1 MKRTDLTLK
10 LMLMVVILAF
20 LSMNS
25 YCQKT
30 RSEIADKYK
39 WDLTGIFKSDAEWR
53 AAKDSISLKINEVE
67 KFKGTLTSSAAN
79 LLSCLEFNS
88 ALNKEATRL
97 FNYAGLNSDLDTRN
111 MNYTGMKQELQ
122 QMFSDFGA
130 RSAFIQPEILTADWS
145 VIDNFI
151 KSEPKLEPYRMG
163 LDNLFRTK
171 KHTLSEKEERIMAL
185 SGMVDGVSYSIY
197 NTFSNAEMPAP
208 EVTLSDGKNVLLT
221 GTAYGKYRTLAN
233 RDDRKKVFET
243 FFNNLEKFKAV
254 YGEMLYGNVQ
264 KDIFQAKARHY
275 ESSLESALF
284 PNNIPV
290 GVYHALVDNVNKNLS
305 AFHRYLQI
313 KKRMMGVDTLK
324 YLDLYAPVV
333 KDVDLKYSYEEAS
346 KIVLEALKPMGK
358 DYVAT
363 VKRAINERWID
374 VFPTPNKQSGAYSN
388 GSIYDGHPFILLNY
402 NDSYMD
408 VSTMAHELGHSM
420 QSYLS
425 NKKQPYPLADYQIF
439 VAEVA
444 STFNEV
450 LLFNYM
456 IKNETNDD
464 IKLSLLMNWL
474 DGFKGTLFRQT
485 QFADFELKIHEAAEK
500 GLPLTGETLSKMY
513 MDMVKSYYGSDIGIC
528 KIDNYLEMEWAYI
541 PHFYYNFY
549 VYQYSTSFTASIAL
563 AEKVMSG
570 DSIALN
576 RYIEFLSAGGSDYPI
591 ELLKKAGVDMT
602 TAEPL
607 EKTIASMNKVMDE
620 IEKILDKKSN
630 AKKE

>member
-1 MKRTDLTLK
+1 MAVICTLAP
-10 LMLMVVILAF
+10 I
-20 LSMNS
+20 SS
-25 YCQKT
+25 YSQKI

-39 WDLTGIFKSDAEWR
+39 WDLASVYKSDAEWR
-53 AAKDSISLKINEVE
+53 AAKDAISARLGEIE
-67 KFKGTLTSSAAN
+67 KFRGTLTKSAAN
-79 LLSCLEFNS
+79 LLKCLEFNS
-88 ALNKEATRL
+88 ELNKEATKL
-97 FNYAGLNSDLDTRN
+97 FLYAGMNSDLDTRD
-111 MNYTGMKQELQ
+111 MKYTGMKQELQ
-122 QMFSDFGA
+122 QMFADFGA
-130 RSAFIQPEILTADWS
+130 KAAFIQPEILTADWS

-151 KSEPKLEPYRMG
+151 KSEPKLDPYRIG
-163 LDNLFRTK
+163 LDNLFRQK
-171 KHTLSEKEERIMAL
+171 KHTLSEQEERILAL
-185 SGMVDGVSYSIY
+185 SGMIGGVPGSIY

-208 EVTLSDGKNVLLT
+208 EVTLSDGKKVTLT
-221 GTAYGKYRTLAN
+221 GTMYGNYRTLPN
-233 RDDRKKVFET
+233 RADRILVFEA
-243 FFNNLEKFKAV
+243 FYNNLEKFKAT

-264 KDIFQAKARHY
+264 ADIFQAKARHY
-275 ESSLESALF
+275 ESSLEAATY

-290 GVYHALVDNVNKNLS
+290 SVYHALVDNVNKNLG

-333 KDVDLKYSYEEAS
+333 KNVNLKYSYDEAS
-346 KIVLEALKPMGK
+346 KIILEALKPLGK
-358 DYVAT
+358 DYVET
-363 VKRAINERWID
+363 VKKGLDERWID
-374 VFPTPNKQSGAYSN
+374 VYPTPGKQSGAYSN
-388 GSIYDGHPFILLNY
+388 GALYDGHPFILLNY
-402 NDSYMD
+402 TENYMD

-425 NKKQPYPLADYQIF
+425 NKKQPYPLADYQTF

-485 QFADFELKIHEAAEK
+485 QFADYELRIHEAAEK

-513 MDMVKSYYGSDIGIC
+513 MDLVKSYYGSDKGIC
-528 KIDNYLEMEWAYI
+528 KIDNYIEMEWAYI

-570 DSIALN
+570 DADALK
-576 RYIEFLSAGGSDYPI
+576 RYIDFLSAGGSDYPI

-602 TAEPL
+602 TADPL

-620 IEKILDKKSN
+620 IEKILDKKNSG
-630 AKKE
+630 KK

>member
-1 MKRTDLTLK
+1 MKRIKLTLN
-10 LMLMVVILAF
+10 LMYIVVIWAL
-20 LSMNS
+20 LSTNS

-39 WDLTGIFKSDAEWR
+39 WDLTGIFKSDTDWR
-53 AAKDSISLKINEVE
+53 AAKDAISLKIKDVE
-67 KFKGTLTSSAAN
+67 KFKGTLTTSAAN
-79 LLSCLEFNS
+79 LLSYLEFNS
-88 ALNKEATRL
+88 QLNKEATRL
-97 FNYAGLNSDLDTRN
+97 FNYASLNSDLDTRN
-111 MNYTGMKQELQ
+111 MNYTGLKQELQ

-171 KHTLSEKEERIMAL
+171 KHTLSENEERIMAL
-185 SGMVDGVSYSIY
+185 SGMIGGVSGSIY
-197 NTFSNAEMPAP
+197 NVFSNAEMPAP
-208 EVTLSDGKNVLLT
+208 EVTLSDGKKVLLT

-233 RDDRKKVFET
+233 RDDRKKVFEAY
-243 FFNNLEKFKAV
+243 FNNLEKFKAV

-275 ESSLESALF
+275 ESSLESALY
-284 PNNIPV
+284 PNKIPV
-290 GVYHALVDNVNKNLS
+290 EVYHSLVDNVNKNLP

-333 KDVDLKYSYEEAS
+333 KDVDLKYTYEEAS
-346 KIVLEALKPMGK
+346 KLVLEALKPMGK

-363 VKRAINERWID
+363 VKRAIDERWVD
-374 VFPTPNKQSGAYSN
+374 VFPTTNKQSGAYSN
-388 GSIYDGHPFILLNY
+388 GSLYDGHPFVLLNY

-408 VSTMAHELGHSM
+408 VSTLAHELGHSM

-425 NKKQPYPLADYQIF
+425 NKKQPYPLADYPIF

-456 IKNETNDD
+456 IKHETNDD

-513 MDMVKSYYGSDIGIC
+513 MDMVKSYYGSDKGIC

-570 DSIALN
+570 DTNALN

-602 TAEPL
+602 TSEPL
-607 EKTIASMNKVMDE
+607 EKTIGAMNKVMDE
-620 IEKILDKKSN
+620 IEKILDKKKSM
-630 AKKE
+630 KK

>member
-1 MKRTDLTLK
+1 
-10 LMLMVVILAF
+10 
-20 LSMNS
+20 
-25 YCQKT
+25 
-30 RSEIADKYK
+30 
-39 WDLTGIFKSDAEWR
+39 
-53 AAKDSISLKINEVE
+53 
-67 KFKGTLTSSAAN
+67 
-79 LLSCLEFNS
+79 
-88 ALNKEATRL
+88 
-97 FNYAGLNSDLDTRN
+97 
-111 MNYTGMKQELQ
+111 
-122 QMFSDFGA
+122 
-130 RSAFIQPEILTADWS
+130 
-145 VIDNFI
+145 
-151 KSEPKLEPYRMG
+151 MG

-208 EVTLSDGKNVLLT
+208 EVTLSDGKKVLLT

-233 RDDRKKVFET
+233 RDDRKKVFEA

-363 VKRAINERWID
+363 VKRAIDERWID
-374 VFPTPNKQSGAYSN
+374 VFPTHNKQSGAYSN
-388 GSIYDGHPFILLNY
+388 GSMYDGHPFILLNY

-456 IKNETNDD
+456 IKKETNDD

-500 GLPLTGETLSKMY
+500 GLPLTGKTLSKMY
-513 MDMVKSYYGSDIGIC
+513 MDMVKSYYGSDKGIC

-541 PHFYYNFY
+541 PHFYYNYY
-549 VYQYSTSFTASIAL
+549 VYQYSTSFTASISL

-570 DSIALN
+570 DSIALH
-576 RYIEFLSAGGSDYPI
+576 RYINFLSAGGSDYPI

-607 EKTIASMNKVMDE
+607 ENTIASMNKVMDE

-630 AKKE
+630 AKK

>member
-1 MKRTDLTLK
+1 MF
-10 LMLMVVILAF
+10 MVVIWVL
-20 LSMNS
+20 LPGNS
-25 YCQKT
+25 YSQKI

-39 WDLTGIFKSDAEWR
+39 WDLTGIFKSDADWH
-53 AAKDSISLKINEVE
+53 AAKDAISLKIKDVE
-67 KFKGTLTSSAAN
+67 KFKGTLTGSAAK

-88 ALNKEATRL
+88 QLNKEATRL
-97 FNYAGLNSDLDTRN
+97 FIYAGMNSDLDTRN

-130 RSAFIQPEILTADWS
+130 KSAFIQPEILTADWS

-171 KHTLSEKEERIMAL
+171 KHTLSEQEERIMAL
-185 SGMVDGVSYSIY
+185 SGMVGGVPYSIY

-208 EVTLSDGKNVLLT
+208 EVTLSDGKKVLLT
-221 GTAYGKYRTLAN
+221 GTAYGRYRTLAN

-275 ESSLESALF
+275 ESSLESALY

-290 GVYHALVDNVNKNLS
+290 GVYHSLVDNVNKNLT

-324 YLDLYAPVV
+324 YSDLYAPVV

-363 VKRAINERWID
+363 VKRAIDERWID

-388 GSIYDGHPFILLNY
+388 GSLYDGHPFILLNY

-408 VSTMAHELGHSM
+408 VSTLAHELGHSM

-425 NKKQPYPLADYQIF
+425 NKKQPYPLADYPIF

-513 MDMVKSYYGSDIGIC
+513 LDMVKSYYGSDKGIC

-541 PHFYYNFY
+541 PHFYYNYY

-570 DSIALN
+570 DTNALN
-576 RYIEFLSAGGSDYPI
+576 RYIEFLSSGGSDYPI

-602 TAEPL
+602 TSEPL
-607 EKTIASMNKVMDE
+607 EKTIGAMNKVMDE
-620 IEKILDKKSN
+620 IEKILDKKNSV
-630 AKKE
+630 KK

>member
-10 LMLMVVILAF
+10 LMLIVVILAL

-30 RSEIADKYK
+30 RSEISDKYK
-39 WDLTGIFKSDAEWR
+39 WDLTGLFKSDAEWR
-53 AAKDSISLKINEVE
+53 AAKDAISLKINEVE

-208 EVTLSDGKNVLLT
+208 EVTLSDGKKVLLT

-233 RDDRKKVFET
+233 RDDRKKVFEA

-363 VKRAINERWID
+363 IKRAIDERWID

-388 GSIYDGHPFILLNY
+388 GSMYDGHPFILLNY

-408 VSTMAHELGHSM
+408 VSTLAHELGHSM

-464 IKLSLLMNWL
+464 VKLSLLMNWL

-513 MDMVKSYYGSDIGIC
+513 MDMVKSYYGSDKGIC

-541 PHFYYNFY
+541 PHFYYNYY

-570 DSIALN
+570 DTIALH
-576 RYIEFLSAGGSDYPI
+576 RYIDFLSAGGSDYPI
-591 ELLKKAGVDMT
+591 VLLKKAGVDMT

-607 EKTIASMNKVMDE
+607 ENTIASMNKVMDE

-630 AKKE
+630 AKK

>member
-1 MKRTDLTLK
+1 MKRTKLTLN
-10 LMLMVVILAF
+10 LMFMVVIWTL
-20 LSMNS
+20 LSVNS
-25 YCQKT
+25 YCQKI

-39 WDLTGIFKSDAEWR
+39 WDLTGIFKSDADWR
-53 AAKDSISLKINEVE
+53 AAKDAISLKIKDVE
-67 KFKGTLTSSAAN
+67 KFKGTLTGSAAN
-79 LLSCLEFNS
+79 LLNCLEFNS
-88 ALNKEATRL
+88 QLNKEATGL
-97 FNYAGLNSDLDTRN
+97 FIYAGMNSDLDTRN

-130 RSAFIQPEILTADWS
+130 KSAFIQPEILTADWS

-171 KHTLSEKEERIMAL
+171 KHTLSENEERIMAL
-185 SGMVDGVSYSIY
+185 SGMVGGVPYSIY

-208 EVTLSDGKNVLLT
+208 EVTLSDGKKVLLT
-221 GTAYGKYRTLAN
+221 GTAYGRYRTLAN
-233 RDDRKKVFET
+233 RNDRKKIFET

-275 ESSLESALF
+275 ESSLESALY

-290 GVYHALVDNVNKNLS
+290 GVYHSLVDNVNKNLS

-324 YLDLYAPVV
+324 YSDLYAPVV
-333 KDVDLKYSYEEAS
+333 KDVDLKYNYEEAS

-363 VKRAINERWID
+363 VKRAIDERWID

-388 GSIYDGHPFILLNY
+388 GSLYDGHPFILLNY

-408 VSTMAHELGHSM
+408 VSTLAHELGHSM

-425 NKKQPYPLADYQIF
+425 NKKQPYPLADYPIF

-513 MDMVKSYYGSDIGIC
+513 IDMVKSYYGSDKGIC

-541 PHFYYNFY
+541 PHFYYNYY

-570 DSIALN
+570 DANALN
-576 RYIEFLSAGGSDYPI
+576 RYIEFLSSGGSDYPI

-602 TAEPL
+602 TSEPL
-607 EKTIASMNKVMDE
+607 EKTIGAMNKVMDE
-620 IEKILDKKSN
+620 IEKILDKKN
-630 AKKE
+630 NVKK

>member
-10 LMLMVVILAF
+10 LMLIVVILAL

-30 RSEIADKYK
+30 RSEISDKYK
-39 WDLTGIFKSDAEWR
+39 WDLTGMFKSDAEWR
-53 AAKDSISLKINEVE
+53 AAKDAISLKINEVE

-208 EVTLSDGKNVLLT
+208 EVTLSDGKKVLLT

-233 RDDRKKVFET
+233 RDDRKKVFEA

-313 KKRMMGVDTLK
+313 KKRIMGVDTLK

-363 VKRAINERWID
+363 VKRAMDERWID

-388 GSIYDGHPFILLNY
+388 GSMYDGHPFILLNY

-408 VSTMAHELGHSM
+408 VSTLAHELGHSM

-513 MDMVKSYYGSDIGIC
+513 MDMVKSYYGSDKGIC

-541 PHFYYNFY
+541 PHFYYNYY

-570 DSIALN
+570 DTIALH
-576 RYIEFLSAGGSDYPI
+576 RYIDFLSAGGSDYPI
-591 ELLKKAGVDMT
+591 VLLKKAGVDMT

-607 EKTIASMNKVMDE
+607 ENTIASMNKVMDE

-630 AKKE
+630 AKK

>member
-10 LMLMVVILAF
+10 LMLIVVILAL

-30 RSEIADKYK
+30 RSEISDKYK
-39 WDLTGIFKSDAEWR
+39 WDLTGMFKSDAEWR
-53 AAKDSISLKINEVE
+53 AAKDAISLKINEVE

-151 KSEPKLEPYRMG
+151 KSEPRLEPYRMG

-208 EVTLSDGKNVLLT
+208 EVTLSDGKKVLLT

-363 VKRAINERWID
+363 VKRAMDERWID

-388 GSIYDGHPFILLNY
+388 GSMYDGHPFILLNY

-408 VSTMAHELGHSM
+408 VSTLAHELGHSM

-513 MDMVKSYYGSDIGIC
+513 MDMVKSYYGSDKGIC

-541 PHFYYNFY
+541 PHFYYNYY

-570 DSIALN
+570 DTIALH
-576 RYIEFLSAGGSDYPI
+576 RYIDFLSAGGSDYPI
-591 ELLKKAGVDMT
+591 VLLKKAGVDMT

-607 EKTIASMNKVMDE
+607 ENTIASMNKVMDE

-630 AKKE
+630 AKK

>member
-1 MKRTDLTLK
+1 MRRTKLTLN
-10 LMLMVVILAF
+10 LMFIVVIWAL
-20 LSMNS
+20 LPINS

-39 WDLTGIFKSDAEWR
+39 WDLTGIFKSDADWR
-53 AAKDSISLKINEVE
+53 ASKDSIALKIKEVD

-79 LLSCLEFNS
+79 LLSYLEFNS
-88 ALNKEATRL
+88 QLNKEATRL
-97 FNYAGLNSDLDTRN
+97 FIYAGMNSDLDTRN

-130 RSAFIQPEILTADWS
+130 RSAFIQPEILTADWT

-171 KHTLSEKEERIMAL
+171 KHTLSEQEERIMAL
-185 SGMVDGVSYSIY
+185 SGMVGGVAYSIY

-208 EVTLSDGKNVLLT
+208 EVTLSDGKKVLLT

-243 FFNNLEKFKAV
+243 YFNNLEKFKAV

-275 ESSLESALF
+275 ESSLESALY

-290 GVYHALVDNVNKNLS
+290 GVYHSLVDNVNKNLT

-346 KIVLEALKPMGK
+346 KIVLEAIKPMGK
-358 DYVAT
+358 VYVAT
-363 VKRAINERWID
+363 VKRAIDERWID

-388 GSIYDGHPFILLNY
+388 GSMYDGHPFILLNY

-408 VSTMAHELGHSM
+408 VSTLAHELGHSM

-500 GLPLTGETLSKMY
+500 GLPLTGESLSKMY
-513 MDMVKSYYGSDIGIC
+513 MDMVKSYYGSDKGIC

-541 PHFYYNFY
+541 PHFYYNYY

-570 DSIALN
+570 DTNALN

-602 TAEPL
+602 TPEPL
-607 EKTIASMNKVMDE
+607 EKTIGAMNKVMDE
-620 IEKILDKKSN
+620 IEKILDKKNSV
-630 AKKE
+630 KK

>member
-1 MKRTDLTLK
+1 MTFRLSLTFIVCSL
-10 LMLMVVILAF
+10 LTINAF
-20 LSMNS
+20 S
-25 YCQKT
+25 QKS
-30 RSEIADKYK
+30 RNEVADKYK
-39 WDLTGIFKSDAEWR
+39 WDLSGIYKSDTDWR
-53 AAKDSISLKINEVE
+53 TAKDAISSKLNEID
-67 KFKGTLTSSAAN
+67 KFRGTLTKSAAN
-79 LLSCLEFNS
+79 LLKCLEFNS
-88 ALNKEATRL
+88 DLNKEATRL
-97 FNYAGLNSDLDTRN
+97 FLYAGMNSDLDTRD
-111 MNYTGMKQELQ
+111 MKYTGMKQELQ

-130 RSAFIQPEILTADWS
+130 KAAFIQPEILTADWS
-145 VIDNFI
+145 VIDGFI

-171 KHTLSEKEERIMAL
+171 KHTLSEQEERIMAL
-185 SGMVDGVSYSIY
+185 SGMIAGVPGSVY

-208 EVTLSDGKNVLLT
+208 EVTLSDGKKVSLT
-221 GTAYGKYRTLAN
+221 GTMYGKYRTLPTRA
-233 RDDRKKVFET
+233 DRKIVFEE
-243 FFNNLEKFKAV
+243 FYSNLEKFKAS

-264 KDIFQAKARHY
+264 KDMFQAKARHY
-275 ESSLESALF
+275 ESSLESALY

-290 GVYHALVDNVNKNLS
+290 GVYHSLVDNVNKNLA

-333 KDVDLKYSYEEAS
+333 KDVDLKYTYDEAT
-346 KIVLEALKPMGK
+346 KIVLEALKPLGS

-363 VKRAINERWID
+363 VKKAIDQRWID
-374 VFPTPNKQSGAYSN
+374 VFPTPGKQSGAYSN
-388 GSIYDGHPFILLNY
+388 GSLYDGHPYILLNY

-408 VSTMAHELGHSM
+408 VSTIAHELGHSM

-425 NKKQPYPLADYQIF
+425 NKKQPYPIADYQIF

-485 QFADFELKIHEAAEK
+485 QFADYELRIHEAAEK
-500 GLPLTGETLSKMY
+500 GLPLTGESLSKMY
-513 MDMVKSYYGSDIGIC
+513 LDLLKSYYGSDKGIC

-570 DSIALN
+570 DVNALN
-576 RYIEFLSAGGSDYPI
+576 KYIEFLSAGGSDYPI

-607 EKTIASMNKVMDE
+607 EKTIAAMNKVMDE
-620 IEKILDKKSN
+620 IEKILDKKN
-630 AKKE
+630 NGKK

>member
-1 MKRTDLTLK
+1 MKRTDLILK
-10 LMLMVVILAF
+10 LMLIVVILAL

-30 RSEIADKYK
+30 RSEISDKYK
-39 WDLTGIFKSDAEWR
+39 WDLTGMFKSDAEWR
-53 AAKDSISLKINEVE
+53 AAKDAISLKINEVE

-151 KSEPKLEPYRMG
+151 KSEPRLEPYRMG

-208 EVTLSDGKNVLLT
+208 EVTLSDGKKVLLT

-233 RDDRKKVFET
+233 RDDRKKVFEA

-363 VKRAINERWID
+363 VKRAIDERWID

-388 GSIYDGHPFILLNY
+388 GSMYDGHPFILLNF

-408 VSTMAHELGHSM
+408 VSTLAHELGHSM

-513 MDMVKSYYGSDIGIC
+513 MDMVKSYYGSDKGIC

-541 PHFYYNFY
+541 PHFYYNYY

-570 DSIALN
+570 DTIALH
-576 RYIEFLSAGGSDYPI
+576 RYIDFLSAGGSDYPI
-591 ELLKKAGVDMT
+591 VLLKKAGVDMT

-607 EKTIASMNKVMDE
+607 EYTIASMNKVMDE

-630 AKKE
+630 AKK

>member
-1 MKRTDLTLK
+1 MKRTKLTLN
-10 LMLMVVILAF
+10 LMFMVVIWVL
-20 LSMNS
+20 LPGNS
-25 YCQKT
+25 YSQKI

-39 WDLTGIFKSDAEWR
+39 WDLTGIFKSDADWH
-53 AAKDSISLKINEVE
+53 AAKDAISLKIKDVE
-67 KFKGTLTSSAAN
+67 KFKGTLTGSAAK

-88 ALNKEATRL
+88 QLNKEATRL
-97 FNYAGLNSDLDTRN
+97 FIYAGMNSDLDTRN

-130 RSAFIQPEILTADWS
+130 KSAFIQPEILTADWS

-171 KHTLSEKEERIMAL
+171 KHTLSEQEERIMAL
-185 SGMVDGVSYSIY
+185 SGMVGGVPYSIY

-208 EVTLSDGKNVLLT
+208 EVTLSDGKKVLLT
-221 GTAYGKYRTLAN
+221 GTAYGRYRTLAN

-275 ESSLESALF
+275 ESSLESALY

-290 GVYHALVDNVNKNLS
+290 GVYHSLVDNVNKNLT

-324 YLDLYAPVV
+324 YSDLYAPVV

-363 VKRAINERWID
+363 VKRAIDERWID

-388 GSIYDGHPFILLNY
+388 GSLYDGHPFILLNY

-408 VSTMAHELGHSM
+408 VSTLAHELGHSM

-425 NKKQPYPLADYQIF
+425 NKKQPYPLADYPIF

-513 MDMVKSYYGSDIGIC
+513 LDMVKSYYGSDKGIC

-541 PHFYYNFY
+541 PHFYYNYY

-570 DSIALN
+570 DTNALN
-576 RYIEFLSAGGSDYPI
+576 RYIEFLSSGGSDYPI

-602 TAEPL
+602 TSEPL
-607 EKTIASMNKVMDE
+607 EKTIGAMNKVMDE
-620 IEKILDKKSN
+620 IEKILDKKNSV
-630 AKKE
+630 KK